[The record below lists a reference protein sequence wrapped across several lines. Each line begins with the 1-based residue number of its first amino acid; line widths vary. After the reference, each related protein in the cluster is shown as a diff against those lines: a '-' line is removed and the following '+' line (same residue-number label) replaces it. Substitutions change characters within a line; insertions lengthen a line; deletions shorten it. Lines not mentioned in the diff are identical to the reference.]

1 LSSRFSQLVLSAAS
15 IAIVAIAT
23 ISLAACEEKQP
34 GRLLAQGLGRDVMA
48 APGGGSV
55 AFFLDATHPDDR
67 AVPQDLFI
75 GDLWLAD
82 LHTQNAAVRV
92 GSGVATIPGNTVY
105 RPDGGAIAW
114 LGSFRFHTGE
124 GDLIAT
130 TIEGAATPRKLATS
144 ATTFAWAPRGDGLAW
159 ISQGRLFVSPH
170 PFTSEALLPA
180 VEGAQQFIWSPDG
193 KSVAVRAPGRGRVV
207 LLNAETGLQREL
219 TGDSS
224 DFLFA
229 SDGTLGILSRPI
241 TQDGGRVLHLGGN
254 DAAEE
259 PHADRRLSLLEP
271 GKAELTPAGYAT
283 AFLFSPDAKQLLTL
297 STPGDRGESFGDLT
311 RTQRGAAPTLANH
324 NGQLLG
330 QRVNEYRFGAK
341 GDLLFLSGYDT
352 RERGGTL
359 MLAPA
364 SGAAPREI
372 AKHVQTFQLSPIGD
386 RVLYTVQNAT
396 KQDFKVELWTAELA
410 TDASGFGRAARK
422 IDEGVYGY
430 LLSPDGTTLFWKSR
444 CAGSRACELLR
455 APIAT
460 TSEPTTLATLVAGF
474 DFAPA
479 TGRLLISHPHKSA
492 ARAVDLTLQDGF
504 GPRPEHAPDP
514 FVTEADPSSR
524 FLDAEGHHVLAPIL
538 SSHNPSVRVIE
549 LP

>member
-207 LLNAETGLQREL
+207 LLNAETRA
-219 TGDSS
+219 TSS
-224 DFLFA
+224 
-229 SDGTLGILSRPI
+229 
-241 TQDGGRVLHLGGN
+241 
-254 DAAEE
+254 
-259 PHADRRLSLLEP
+259 
-271 GKAELTPAGYAT
+271 
-283 AFLFSPDAKQLLTL
+283 SP
-297 STPGDRGESFGDLT
+297 P
-311 RTQRGAAPTLANH
+311 
-324 NGQLLG
+324 
-330 QRVNEYRFGAK
+330 
-341 GDLLFLSGYDT
+341 
-352 RERGGTL
+352 
-359 MLAPA
+359 
-364 SGAAPREI
+364 
-372 AKHVQTFQLSPIGD
+372 
-386 RVLYTVQNAT
+386 
-396 KQDFKVELWTAELA
+396 
-410 TDASGFGRAARK
+410 
-422 IDEGVYGY
+422 
-430 LLSPDGTTLFWKSR
+430 
-444 CAGSRACELLR
+444 
-455 APIAT
+455 
-460 TSEPTTLATLVAGF
+460 
-474 DFAPA
+474 
-479 TGRLLISHPHKSA
+479 TGRLESSPARSRKMADGSCISGATTQRRSRTPIA
-492 ARAVDLTLQDGF
+492 ASR
-504 GPRPEHAPDP
+504 
-514 FVTEADPSSR
+514 SSSPAR
-524 FLDAEGHHVLAPIL
+524 Q
-538 SSHNPSVRVIE
+538 S
-549 LP
+549 